1 VKPPEGARL
10 DNALDMWHSDS
21 WDCPGG
27 KPEVSAEQLA
37 YGLAVLEPWFR
48 EEFASEK
55 VRTTSQS
62 VIRQLCPGE
71 AVPMTAPR
79 RYRASKGYIRL
90 RWKVGVRSYVETYE
104 HRVLDGRVTTAEHV
118 HHKNRDKTD
127 NRPENL
133 EHLTADEHA
142 AEHGQEA
149 LARRRVIVAMYERGQ
164 SIPTISKVIGMDTG
178 AISRHLAA
186 AQVVTRTKSDY
197 CNSLDSQTVAEAYA
211 SGIGIKA
218 LARRYR
224 VDVKRIRTAI
234 EAEGVALR
242 QPGRPSSTVT
252 GEAAGRRKIRSRSGG
267 MCEVQI
273 VGVCLGRAHSA
284 HHRKNRSQGG
294 TWSPLNLLDTC
305 GDGTRGCHGYITEH
319 PTLAVENG
327 WTVRGAADP
336 AAVPVLRRGVWVRLD
351 DEGGWAA
358 VTEVA

>member
-1 VKPPEGARL
+1 MDLFHDHAWRENKPQLSVEQVAELLPVWESWYREDFAR
-10 DNALDMWHSDS
+10 
-21 WDCPGG
+21 
-27 KPEVSAEQLA
+27 
-37 YGLAVLEPWFR
+37 
-48 EEFASEK
+48 EK

-71 AVPMTAPR
+71 AVPTTSPR
-79 RYRASKGYIRL
+79 RYRTSQGYIRL
-90 RWKVGVRSYVETYE
+90 RWKVGIRGYVETYE

-149 LARRRVIVAMYERGQ
+149 LARRRVIVDMYERGQ

-186 AQVVTRTKSDY
+186 AEVETRTKADY
-197 CNSLDSQTVAEAYA
+197 CNPLDSGAVAEAYS

-242 QPGRPSSTVT
+242 RPGRPASTVT
-252 GEAAGRRKIRSRSGG
+252 GETAGRRKARSRSGG

-273 VGVCLGRAHSA
+273 AGVCMGRAHSA

-294 TWSPLNLLDTC
+294 TWSTSNLLDTC

-319 PTLAVENG
+319 PAHAQENG
-327 WTVRGAADP
+327 WTVRGTEDAA
-336 AAVPVLRRGVWVRLD
+336 AIPVLRRGLRVLLKD
-351 DEGGWAA
+351 DGSVELFE
-358 VTEVA
+358 EVA